1 MALYVR
7 TLSGS
12 QDLGATTLTVA
23 QIQTIAA
30 PLVAVIPTYGEF
42 LHEIVIDPSI
52 PKIVDR
58 IKTIRKLGAGEPS
71 IVEAVTTA
79 PIPSAKAAAD
89 IKVKMGQAVK
99 VLDGYIW
106 YRKHP
111 WILPVGVA
119 GVVLTIMGVGFG
131 IGRLTKSCKSAPNP
145 A

>member
-7 TLSGS
+7 TLGGS

-23 QIQTIAA
+23 QLQTAVA
-30 PLVAVIPTYGEF
+30 PLVAFIPTYGPF
-42 LHEIVIDPSI
+42 LQEIIVDPAI
-52 PKIVDR
+52 PQIVDR

-71 IVEAVTTA
+71 VVEVVTTA
-79 PIPSAKAAAD
+79 PIPSKQAAAD